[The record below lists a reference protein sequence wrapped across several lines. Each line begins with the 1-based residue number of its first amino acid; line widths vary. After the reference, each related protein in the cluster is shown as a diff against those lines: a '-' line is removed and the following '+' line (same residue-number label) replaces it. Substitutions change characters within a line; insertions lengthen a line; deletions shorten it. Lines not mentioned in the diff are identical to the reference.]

1 MAKDSLFGTDCSSH
15 ATTPPRLTRNA
26 ATNPYTRIYSTQ
38 TFDTP
43 KPVVA
48 ASATAD
54 DRDDGASRSLLPI
67 VQTRAPKSKTP
78 PPVASTRVATS
89 AVQSQVPTLPA
100 VINQLHNIHTQ
111 NITLVA
117 DLRSQL
123 HISNNRVRIERER
136 VLKISAEFEDLNR
149 STGMRTRVLVW
160 LCDSLTGELEAEK
173 QRAEVLEGELKEARE
188 QCKETEM
195 RFNEERVAREAAET
209 RLKALEESIEARET
223 RMRQRE
229 DRLEKEHTEM
239 LATLQKS
246 EDALSA
252 GLAGTKRPS
261 SLELDSYSPHT
272 KRSKTMA
279 NASAKE
285 NSNWSHLTKTRL

>member
-38 TFDTP
+38 NFDTAE
-43 KPVVA
+43 PVVA

-54 DRDDGASRSLLPI
+54 DVGASRSLLPI
-67 VQTRAPKSKTP
+67 VQAPKSKTTP
-78 PPVASTRVATS
+78 PSTRVATS
-89 AVQSQVPTLPA
+89 TVQSVPTLPA
-100 VINQLHNIHTQ
+100 VINQLQGIHTQ
-111 NITLVA
+111 NITLIA

-136 VLKISAEFEDLNR
+136 ALKISAEYEDLSR
-149 STGMRTRVLVW
+149 SMAMRTRVLDW
-160 LCDSLTGELEAEK
+160 LCDSLTTKLEAEK
-173 QRAEVLEGELKEARE
+173 ERAEVLEGELKEARE

-195 RFNEERVAREAAET
+195 RFNEERLAREAAET

-223 RMRQRE
+223 TMRQRE
-229 DRLEKEHTEM
+229 DRLEKENKE
-239 LATLQKS
+239 QKS

-252 GLAGTKRPS
+252 GLAGT
-261 SLELDSYSPHT
+261 H
-272 KRSKTMA
+272 A
-279 NASAKE
+279 
-285 NSNWSHLTKTRL
+285 